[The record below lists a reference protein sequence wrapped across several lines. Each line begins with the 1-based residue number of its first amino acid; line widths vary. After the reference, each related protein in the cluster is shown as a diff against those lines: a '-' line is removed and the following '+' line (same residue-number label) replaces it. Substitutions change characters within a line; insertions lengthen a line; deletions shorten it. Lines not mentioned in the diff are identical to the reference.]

1 MRLASIN
8 CTVATV
14 ESSRSK
20 KYFCRKEQK
29 KKKKKKKEKNEV
41 ASWFLVLFLL
51 ESSVFTFILSGTSK
65 CKIAAPT
72 DVNMA

>member
-1 MRLASIN
+1 MNFHSVVCSSGVVVVLYNMRLASIN

-29 KKKKKKKEKNEV
+29 KKKKEGNEV
-41 ASWFLVLFLL
+41 PGIVLA
-51 ESSVFTFILSGTSK
+51 GK
-65 CKIAAPT
+65 CFHFHLFR
-72 DVNMA
+72 DQ

>member
-20 KYFCRKEQK
+20 KYFCRKEQAEEEEEEEEEEERR
-29 KKKKKKKEKNEV
+29 KKKEENEV
-41 ASWFLVLFLL
+41 PGIVLAGKF
-51 ESSVFTFILSGTSK
+51 SFHFH
-65 CKIAAPT
+65 PFR
-72 DVNMA
+72 DQ